1 MNFTR
6 LDVVGEARDEKRVNH
21 APVTVILLRWRL
33 LWLRQVVGIVG
44 RMSHL
49 VARSEN
55 GRLRLKRQL
64 PTAGGGGGGGCSL
77 KSEQRIYGGFQIFN
91 FGRDTT
97 QSRRRGYILLFT
109 M

>member
-33 LWLRQVVGIVG
+33 LWLLQVVGIVG

-64 PTAGGGGGGGCSL
+64 PTAGGGSL
-77 KSEQRIYGGFQIFN
+77 KSEQRIYGGFKFSISV
-91 FGRDTT
+91 GR
-97 QSRRRGYILLFT
+97 Q
-109 M
+109 